1 MPSLPCLLL
10 LLLAA
15 SPAAAKPSLRSL
27 AWPFTGII
35 LDAKGLDMDMDMD
48 MDSRI
53 AMSSMPLMP
62 LMPSISL
69 MPSNCVRAILN
80 CCEFGREGGR

>member
-15 SPAAAKPSLRSL
+15 SPATAKPSLRSL

-35 LDAKGLDMDMDMD
+35 LDAVGLDMDMDKD

-53 AMSSMPLMP
+53 AMSSMLLTPP
-62 LMPSISL
+62 IPL